1 MKAVVKTKRGY
12 GNIEVID
19 VPEPGVGPGE
29 VKIEVKA
36 AGVCGTDIHILHDAV
51 KFLGRLPLVLG
62 HEFSGLIAEVGPGV
76 KGIEVGDRV
85 TSEPTSSSCGRCRYC
100 SSGAYNRCPER
111 MIAGVRRDGAFTN
124 FVVIRAESI
133 HKLPDNVSF
142 EAAAM
147 TEPTAVCVHGLTE
160 QARVSA
166 TDVVLISGPGTIGLL
181 ACQVARAE
189 GATVIVS
196 GMRPDQ
202 ERLKLALKL
211 GAARVVKVDE
221 EDLQEVLLEMSEGY
235 GVDMAVEAAGALAS
249 ARACLKAICKGGTV
263 VQLGLFGE
271 DVPMDLDDL
280 AWKEARYVGSFAQKR
295 SAWQKALKLMGQ
307 GLVRQQ
313 PLVSSILPIT
323 EWREGFEKTEKKEA
337 QKVLL
342 TPVD

>member
-1 MKAVVKTKRGY
+1 MKAVVKTKRGH
-12 GNIEVID
+12 GNIMVQD
-19 VPEPGVGPGE
+19 VPEPRVGPGE
-29 VKIEVKA
+29 VKIQVKA
-36 AGVCGTDIHILHDAV
+36 AGVCGTDVHILHDTV
-51 KFLGRLPLVLG
+51 KFLGELPLVMG
-62 HEFSGLIAEVGPGV
+62 HEFSGVIAEVGSGV
-76 KGIEVGDRV
+76 EGIAVGDRV
-85 TSEPTSSSCGRCRYC
+85 TSEPTSSTCGRCRYC

-124 FVVIRAESI
+124 YVVIRAESI

-147 TEPTAVCVHGLTE
+147 SEPTAVCVHALTE
-160 QARVSA
+160 QASVGA
-166 TDVVLISGPGTIGLL
+166 TDVVLVSGPGTIGLL

-196 GMRPDQ
+196 GTGADRA
-202 ERLKLALKL
+202 RLKLARKL
-211 GAARVVKVDE
+211 GATRVVNVEE
-221 EDLQEVLLEMSEGY
+221 EDLQEVLLAMTEGY

-280 AWKEARYVGSFAQKR
+280 AWKEAYYIGSFAQKR
-295 SAWQKALKLMGQ
+295 SAWEKAVRLMGQ
-307 GLVRQQ
+307 GLVRQE
-313 PLVSSILPIT
+313 PLVSKILPLT
-323 EWREGFEKTEKKEA
+323 QWEQGFEMTEKREA